1 VAIIPIRPS
10 TGPSAGPPRK
20 PPPPQDTRWRAAWL
34 LAAPHRLGFFAAALM
49 LATSATWWCAMLYAR
64 AAGVAIP
71 WAVAPPAA
79 HALLMSQGFMPPFM
93 AGFLFTA
100 GPKWLG
106 LPEQHA
112 RRLLGPVV
120 LMLIGWLGAIAGFH
134 LHTLLAAA
142 GVALVAA
149 GWSRISLMFL
159 ALVRASTRDD
169 RLHPA
174 LVALSCLVGALAL
187 WLAAA
192 ALALD
197 IEPLL
202 RSANQ
207 LAIWGFA
214 ACVFA
219 AVSHRMIPFFG
230 AAAIPTLDAWRP
242 NWLLWALL
250 GLLWLEALP
259 ALAEPWW
266 WPLPVT
272 LRWLQVAVEAPA
284 AALLLWLAVRWGLV
298 QSLKIRLLAMLHGGF
313 FWLGLAYALQA
324 ASHGL
329 MALSH
334 NELSLGLAPL
344 HALTMGYLGA
354 TLIAMATRVSSG
366 HGGRPLAADNL
377 AWTLYWV
384 LQGAVLLRVLA
395 ALWATAAGSTAL
407 TLLAVLLWTVATVGW
422 ALRYGGWF
430 GRPRV
435 DGRLG

>member
-1 VAIIPIRPS
+1 MNTIPIRPAS
-10 TGPSAGPPRK
+10 GSSGGPPRR
-20 PPPPQDTRWRAAWL
+20 PPPPQDTRWRAGWL

-49 LATSATWWCAMLYAR
+49 LALSALWWCAMLLAR
-64 AAGVAIP
+64 AAGLAVP

-79 HALLMSQGFMPPFM
+79 HALLMSQSFMPLFM
-93 AGFLFTA
+93 AGFLYTA

-106 LPEQHA
+106 LPEQNA
-112 RRLLGPVV
+112 RRLLGPVA
-120 LMLIGWLGAIAGFH
+120 LMLTGWLCAIAGFH
-134 LHTLLAAA
+134 GHTLLAASGTA
-142 GVALVAA
+142 FVAT
-149 GWSRISLMFL
+149 GWSRLSLMFL
-159 ALVRASTRDD
+159 ALVRASDRDD

-174 LVALSCLVGALAL
+174 LVAAACLAGALAL
-187 WLAAA
+187 WLAVA

-230 AAAIPTLDAWRP
+230 AAAVPTLDAWRP
-242 NWLLWALL
+242 NWLLSLLL
-250 GLLWLEALP
+250 GLLWFEALP
-259 ALAEPWW
+259 AMAEPWW
-266 WPLPVT
+266 WPLPLA
-272 LRWLQVAVEAPA
+272 LRWLQVVVEVPA

-324 ASHGL
+324 VSHAL
-329 MALSH
+329 MALSG

-354 TLIAMATRVSSG
+354 TLVAMATRVSSG

-384 LQGAVLLRVLA
+384 LQTAVLLRVLA
-395 ALWATAAGSTAL
+395 ALWATGSGSTAL
-407 TLLAVLLWTVATVGW
+407 TLLAILLWTVATVGW

-435 DGRLG
+435 DGRPG